1 MAGFISFQKGMG
13 HANGCTTRD
22 VTLSCRQGPLVEMI
36 EMTDRPSAS
45 SPVEKEFGVPIPGLI
60 LPTEQWAKTAL
71 KKVPEGL
78 LDWPQ
83 LFGRNAP
90 VVIDVGC
97 GNGRSMLTSAVAR
110 PEVDHL
116 GVDILP
122 VVIRYATRRGNQ
134 RGLGNTR
141 WAVIGGRELLLN
153 HAAPGS
159 VAEIHCY
166 HPQPYYRQDQA
177 SLRLITPEF
186 LLLVHR
192 ALTPGGRLVLQTD
205 HPGYWKYM
213 LSVVSLFFD
222 FSERLMPWPN
232 AVKGITRREI
242 IARRQGLPIFR
253 GDGTARTDL
262 VADDAMKLAE
272 SLPLP
277 TFNADR
283 RLQALDKLEQE
294 IQPTGSGSSS
304 PGRGNSS
311 RSRRKPDRRR

>member
-1 MAGFISFQKGMG
+1 
-13 HANGCTTRD
+13 
-22 VTLSCRQGPLVEMI
+22 
-36 EMTDRPSAS
+36 MTEPSAPVS
-45 SPVEKEFGVPIPGLI
+45 SIEKEFGVPIPGAI
-60 LPTEQWAKTAL
+60 LPEEHWAKTAL
-71 KKVPEGL
+71 KKVPEGRL
-78 LDWPQ
+78 CWKD
-83 LFGRNAP
+83 LFGRIAP

-110 PEVDHL
+110 PDMNHL

-134 RGLGNTR
+134 RGLANTR
-141 WAVIGGRELLLN
+141 WAVIGGRELLLK
-153 HAAPGS
+153 HVEAGS

-166 HPQPYYRQDQA
+166 HPQPYYRQDQV

-192 ALTPGGRLVLQTD
+192 ALAPGGRLVLQTD

-213 LSVVSLFFD
+213 LRVVPLFFD

-242 IARRQGLPIFR
+242 IARRQGLTIFR
-253 GDGTARTDL
+253 GEGTARVDL
-262 VADDAMKLAE
+262 VPEEAMKLAE

-283 RLQALDKLEQE
+283 RLQALDAIERE
-294 IQPTGSGSSS
+294 ITPSGSSS
-304 PGRGNSS
+304 GRSH
-311 RSRRKPDRRR
+311 SRRGGTQARQRKRGPRRPS

>member
-1 MAGFISFQKGMG
+1 
-13 HANGCTTRD
+13 
-22 VTLSCRQGPLVEMI
+22 
-36 EMTDRPSAS
+36 MTNPAPGS
-45 SPVEKEFGVPIPGLI
+45 SPVEKEFGVPIPGRI
-60 LPTEQWAKTAL
+60 LPEDQWARTAL
-71 KKVPEGL
+71 KKVPEGP

-83 LFGRNAP
+83 LFGREAP
-90 VVIDVGC
+90 VVIDIGC

-110 PEVDHL
+110 PEINHL

-134 RGLGNTR
+134 RGLSNTR

-153 HAAPGS
+153 HVAPGS

-166 HPQPYYRQDQA
+166 HPQPYYRQDQV

-192 ALTPGGRLVLQTD
+192 ALAPGGRLVLQTD

-213 LSVVSLFFD
+213 LSVVRLFFD

-232 AVKGITRREI
+232 SVKGITRREI
-242 IARRQGLPIFR
+242 IARRQGLEIFR
-253 GDGTARTDL
+253 GEGTARTDL
-262 VADDAMKLAE
+262 IADDAMKLAE

-283 RLQALDKLEQE
+283 RLQELDQLERE
-294 IQPTGSGSSS
+294 IPAAGTGSGS
-304 PGRGNSS
+304 PRRNNSS
-311 RSRRKPDRRR
+311 RSRRRPDRRR